1 MPKMALSL
9 CRTNLEVARN
19 RVCILVLR
27 ILHTVCMEV
36 GRMSKPHGVWLDEW
50 LTAGPPIADRYEA
63 LCGQIPAVLYIDRL
77 DDDETTLYV
86 NPQIEQILGISL
98 EDYVNPSTN
107 IWRGILHPDERDEVL
122 TTYHALLGEGGG
134 ELEYRL
140 IRPDNGDEVWIHD
153 RFVVLGSGDNAIVQG
168 LMLDITDRKRSEAV
182 IGTQLRML
190 ERAEQVGKTFTDIV
204 VNRGDITHILR
215 VLSDLVGN
223 PVLLVDNT
231 GQISALAD
239 AGLGS
244 NAVYELWEVHA
255 PHEHQLGESDVVAWH
270 RSPETTT
277 ASVCLWQNI
286 RIRDETWGRLHVI
299 QSLRDLDEIDALAV
313 DRAVAALGLALLVER
328 ETGYLTESARS
339 GLISDLAR
347 DGIGSGMEFLR
358 RSRSLGVDL
367 GRGDVAVVVMEPSG
381 PEPHTERNR
390 HLARIALLRRSRAA
404 LAAAGWRALSA
415 LEGERVVAVLA
426 VPTGTDFRSALA
438 SVADPSYRVGVSDV
452 VDFGR
457 VPRAYQQ
464 AAEAVSHAA
473 QVNGGELMGERLSA
487 PIVHFEDLG
496 LTHLL
501 STLAEGPDL
510 ARFVDV
516 ELGPLVGHDRTQ
528 GSSLIPT
535 LRAFL
540 AEHGSKTAAAKRLHV
555 ERRTVYY
562 RLDRIAS
569 LLGRDL
575 DNTEARLRLDVALRG
590 LDLIAAHDRA
600 KN

>member
-1 MPKMALSL
+1 MALSL
-9 CRTNLEVARN
+9 CRTNLRLASNKVCSLLIEYCTLCVMEVN
-19 RVCILVLR
+19 RV
-27 ILHTVCMEV
+27 
-36 GRMSKPHGVWLDEW
+36 SKPHGVWLDEW

-63 LCGQIPAVLYIDRL
+63 LCEQIPAVLYIDRL

-86 NPQIEQILGISL
+86 NPQIQQILGISTQ
-98 EDYVNPSTN
+98 DYANPSTN
-107 IWRGILHPDERDEVL
+107 VWRGILHPDERDEVL
-122 TTYHALLGEGGG
+122 TTYHALLAQGGG

-182 IGTQLRML
+182 IGAQLRLL

-244 NAVYELWEVHA
+244 NAVYELWEVHP
-255 PHEHQLGESDVVAWH
+255 PHDHQPGQGEAVAWH
-270 RSPETTT
+270 RSESETP
-277 ASVCLWQNI
+277 AVCLWQNV

-299 QSLRDLDEIDALAV
+299 QSFRELDEIDALAV

-367 GRGDVAVVVMEPSG
+367 GRGEVAVVVMEPSG

-426 VPTGTDFRSALA
+426 VPKGTDFRHALR
-438 SVADPSYRVGVSDV
+438 SVGDPSYRVGASDV
-452 VDFGR
+452 VEFGR

-473 QVNGGELMGERLSA
+473 SVNGGELMGEHLST

-510 ARFVDV
+510 ARFVEI
-516 ELGPLVGHDRTQ
+516 ELGPLIGHDRTQ

-540 AEHGSKTAAAKRLHV
+540 AEHGSKTAAARRLHV

-590 LDLIAAHDRA
+590 LDLIAAHDRT
-600 KN
+600 KQ